1 MRKYLLT
8 FLLLTVVISFASAR
22 PRSLK
27 EKLQVAQQQL
37 NKNSSLCA
45 KAAGGGKQS
54 AELLC
59 EYSDLSI
66 VGYTDGGFVV
76 VTNDDMFTP
85 IVGYSDASFSRTDN
99 PNFQW
104 WLENM
109 NQTLAQLAASGEEL
123 VTITPS
129 PLYSQKVD
137 ALVKTSWGQDS
148 PYNAQCP
155 MYTDETTGQKVSFV
169 TGCIATA
176 MAQIMNYHQYPTK
189 GKGSKSYFFSYG
201 TDSRIRASAN
211 FGNTT
216 YEWDKMIDAYTTTAM
231 GKANYTEEQAQ
242 AVSTIMYHAGVSVQ
256 MGYTPSGSG
265 AYSSDACLALRQYF
279 CYDPNIK
286 MYSRY
291 VYPVDEWM
299 NIIFK
304 ELNDNCPVLY
314 TGVSSSQG
322 GHAFVVDGYDE
333 NGLVHVNW
341 GWNGSQDGNYN
352 VSSMKGFS
360 QQQDIVIMR
369 KPDDTRFDSKY
380 FSIWGMLSNLS
391 ITQYGYNLN
400 VSSDGIY
407 NFDVENFTGAY
418 GVLAMNLSTG
428 EITPLYQ
435 SQVSDIEYGYGSR
448 FSVNSLDASALSEG
462 EYRIYLGT
470 KSENEPSWQP
480 VRCSENYNNSY
491 ILTRTATSMSIS
503 AENNPNWT
511 TTAIKSI
518 AVDMNEKPSHTWYS
532 INGQR
537 LNAEPTQRGIY
548 IHNGKK
554 VVK

>member
-1 MRKYLLT
+1 M
-8 FLLLTVVISFASAR
+8 
-22 PRSLK
+22 
-27 EKLQVAQQQL
+27 AQQQL
-37 NKNSSLCA
+37 NGNSSPRA
-45 KAAGGGKQS
+45 KSADGSIQP

-59 EYSDLSI
+59 EFSDLSI
-66 VGYTDGGFVV
+66 VGYSDGGFVV

-85 IVGYSDASFSRTDN
+85 VVGYSDASFSRTDN

-109 NQTLAQLAASGEEL
+109 NQTLAELAASGEEL
-123 VTITPS
+123 VTIKPS
-129 PLYSQKVD
+129 PLYSQKVESM
-137 ALVKTSWGQDS
+137 VRTKWGQGS

-155 MYTDETTGQKVSFV
+155 LYTDETTGQKVPFV

-176 MAQIMNYHQYPTK
+176 MAQIMYYHRYPTS
-189 GKGSKSYFFSYG
+189 GNGTKSYFFSYG
-201 TDSRIRASAN
+201 TDSRLRASAN

-216 YEWDKMIDAYTTTAM
+216 YEWDKMIETYTTTAT
-231 GKANYTEEQAQ
+231 GTANYTEEQAK

-256 MGYTPSGSG
+256 MNYTPSGSG

-286 MYSRY
+286 MYTRDI
-291 VYPVDEWM
+291 YPIDEWM
-299 NIIFK
+299 NIIYK
-304 ELNDNCPVLY
+304 ELNDACPIIY

-341 GWNGSQDGNYN
+341 GWDGSQDGYFN

-360 QQQDIVIMR
+360 SQQDIIIMR
-369 KPDDTRFDSKY
+369 EPDDARFDSKY
-380 FSIWGMLSNLS
+380 FSIWGMLSDLS
-391 ITQYGYNLN
+391 INQYGYNLN
-400 VSSDGIY
+400 VSSGGFY
-407 NFDVENFTGAY
+407 NFDVENFTGSI

-435 SQVSDIEYGYGSR
+435 SQLSDVEYCYGKSI
-448 FSVNSLDASALSEG
+448 SVNNVDASALSEG
-462 EYRIYLGT
+462 EYRVYLGT
-470 KSENEPSWQP
+470 KSNRETTWQP
-480 VRCSENYNNSY
+480 IRCSENYNNSY
-491 ILTRTATSMSIS
+491 ILKRTTTSMSIS

-511 TTAIKSI
+511 ATAIRSVSVENI
-518 AVDMNEKPSHTWYS
+518 TPSNAWYS
-532 INGQR
+532 IDGQR
-537 LNAEPTQRGIY
+537 LNAEPTRRGIY